1 MSNDELQYP
10 LLRIFIDEMGHA
22 LTANAIRHAAE
33 SKTALAARCSNLRRG
48 SFMAMLPEPEHL
60 SLSYPEAALMSAY
73 GTSLP

>member
-33 SKTALAARCSNLRRG
+33 SKAALAARCSNLRRRRQHVAIG
-48 SFMAMLPEPEHL
+48 LQLPTEAMAVMSIRASSFL
-60 SLSYPEAALMSAY
+60 SCVA
-73 GTSLP
+73 